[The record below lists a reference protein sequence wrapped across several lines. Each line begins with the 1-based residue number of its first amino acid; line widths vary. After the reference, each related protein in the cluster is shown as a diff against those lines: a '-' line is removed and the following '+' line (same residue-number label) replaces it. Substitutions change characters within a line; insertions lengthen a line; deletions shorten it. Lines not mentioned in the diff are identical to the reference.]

1 MRALVDWHM
10 HVWLPEHLHGPEWG
24 DQLDA
29 RFADPLSERGRFE
42 DADEA
47 RREAG
52 VEYAVCVA
60 LVSNRLGM
68 NIPNEFVAEY
78 VERNR
83 ATTVGLASVDP
94 TDPQAPDQLRYAI
107 ETLGLRG
114 LKLSPPYQG
123 FHAHAPEADAV
134 YAVAAELG
142 LPVMWHQATVFP
154 RRGVL
159 EWAYPSLL
167 DKVARDYPDMPH
179 ILAHGGQPWYW
190 ETAALMAK
198 HPNVWTD
205 ISACFGRPWQLQN
218 ILVAAIEYGV
228 ADRILFGTDFPL
240 LRPQFCVETLRGL
253 NEANGHRLPD
263 VPAALVEQILY
274 ERPLSLLGLE
284 PRAGVTSSA

>member
-1 MRALVDWHM
+1 MSRALIDWHM

-29 RFADPLSERGRFE
+29 RSAADPLSERGRYE

-47 RREAG
+47 RSEAG
-52 VEYAVCVA
+52 VDIAVAIA
-60 LVSNRLGM
+60 LVSNRLKM
-68 NIPNEFVAEY
+68 NITNEFVAEY

-83 ATTVGLASVDP
+83 ATTLGLASVDP
-94 TDPQAPDQLRYAI
+94 NDPQAPDQLRYAI
-107 ETLGLRG
+107 DTLGLHG

-123 FHAHAPEADAV
+123 FHPHAPEAYAV
-134 YAVAAELG
+134 YDVAAELG

-154 RRGVL
+154 RQGVL

-190 ETAALMAK
+190 ETAALMVK

-218 ILVAAIEYGV
+218 IIVAAMEYNV

-240 LRPQFCVETLRGL
+240 LRPKFCVDALRGL
-253 NEANGHRLPD
+253 NETNGGRLP
-263 VPAALVEQILY
+263 PISEELVDAILY

-284 PRAGVTSSA
+284 LPGSG

>member
-1 MRALVDWHM
+1 MSRALIDWHM

-29 RFADPLSERGRFE
+29 RSAADPLSERGRYE
-42 DADEA
+42 DADDA

-52 VEYAVCVA
+52 VDIAVAIA
-60 LVSNRLGM
+60 LVSDRLKM
-68 NIPNEFVAEY
+68 NITNEFVAGY

-83 ATTVGLASVDP
+83 DTTLGFASVDP
-94 TDPQAPDQLRYAI
+94 NDPQAPDQLRYAI
-107 ETLGLRG
+107 GTLGLHG

-123 FHAHAPEADAV
+123 FHPHSPEAYAV
-134 YAVAAELG
+134 YDVAAELD
-142 LPVMWHQATVFP
+142 LPVMWHQSTVFP
-154 RRGVL
+154 RQGVL

-167 DKVARDYPDMPH
+167 DKVARDYPDLRH

-190 ETAALMAK
+190 ETTALMVK

-218 ILVAAIEYGV
+218 IIVAAMEYNV

-240 LRPQFCVETLRGL
+240 LHPTFCVDALRGL
-253 NEANGHRLPD
+253 NETNGGRLP
-263 VPAALVEQILY
+263 PIPEKLVDSILY

-284 PRAGVTSSA
+284 L

>member
-1 MRALVDWHM
+1 MSRALIDWHM

-29 RFADPLSERGRFE
+29 RSAADPLSERGRYE
-42 DADEA
+42 DADDA

-52 VEYAVCVA
+52 VDIAVAIA
-60 LVSNRLGM
+60 LVSDRLKM
-68 NIPNEFVAEY
+68 NITNEFVAGY

-83 ATTVGLASVDP
+83 DTTLGFASVDP
-94 TDPQAPDQLRYAI
+94 NDPQAPDQLRYAI
-107 ETLGLRG
+107 GTLGLHG

-123 FHAHAPEADAV
+123 FHPHSPEAYAV
-134 YAVAAELG
+134 YDVAAELD
-142 LPVMWHQATVFP
+142 LPVMWHQSTVFP
-154 RRGVL
+154 RQGVL

-167 DKVARDYPDMPH
+167 DKVARDYPGLRH

-190 ETAALMAK
+190 ETAALMVK

-218 ILVAAIEYGV
+218 IIVAAMEYNV

-240 LRPQFCVETLRGL
+240 LHPKFCVDALRGL
-253 NEANGHRLPD
+253 NETNGGRLP
-263 VPAALVEQILY
+263 PIPEKLVDSILY

-284 PRAGVTSSA
+284 L